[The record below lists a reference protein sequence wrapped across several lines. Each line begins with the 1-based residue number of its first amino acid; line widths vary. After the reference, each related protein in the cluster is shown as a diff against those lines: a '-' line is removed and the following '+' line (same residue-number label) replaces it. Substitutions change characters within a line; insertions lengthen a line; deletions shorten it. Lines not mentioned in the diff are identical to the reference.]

1 MKKKHALATRV
12 IHAGQSPDPS
22 TGAVMTPIYATS
34 TYVQESPGR
43 HKGYDYA
50 RSINPTRSAY
60 ERCVADLES
69 GTRGWAFASGLAAMS
84 TALETIDSGSHVLV
98 SDDLYGGT
106 YRLFEKVRR
115 RSANL
120 DFTFI
125 DMTDAAKIESA
136 FKPNTRMVWVE
147 TPSNPL
153 LKLIDLEAVAKI
165 ARKHNAISVS
175 DNTFASPWIQRPIEL
190 GFDMVIHSA
199 TKYLNGHSDMVGGV
213 AVVGENK
220 ELGDQMQFLQNSV
233 GAIAGPFDSFLAM
246 RGLKT
251 LALRMERHCENAL
264 ELARWLEK
272 EPKVRK
278 VNYPG
283 LTSHPQHDLA
293 QAPDGR
299 PLWRH
304 GDGDPR
310 HRSRRHPAFP
320 RKHASLL
327 ACGKP
332 RRSREPGE
340 LSADHDPRRDSGRA
354 AHCARHHRVARQALG
369 RSGRRGRPARRPE
382 DRASPR
388 SERVISCLSSRVR
401 STVTT
406 TRQGERPGFKRRGTF
421 QLQSASLE
429 NPKPFTCIG

>member
-1 MKKKHALATRV
+1 MKKKQHLATRA
-12 IHAGQSPDPS
+12 IHAGQSPDPT

-34 TYVQESPGR
+34 TYAQQSPGV

-84 TALETIDSGSHVLV
+84 TALETIDSGSHVVV

-120 DFTFI
+120 DFSFI
-125 DMTDAAKIESA
+125 DMTDASKIEA
-136 FKPNTRMVWVE
+136 AIKPNPRMIWVE

-213 AVVGENK
+213 AVVGENSA
-220 ELGDQMQFLQNSV
+220 LADSMQFLQNSV

-251 LALRMERHCENAL
+251 LALRMERHCENAIT
-264 ELARWLEK
+264 LANWLEEK
-272 EPKVRK
+272 SQVRR
-278 VNYPG
+278 VSYPG
-283 LTSHPQHDLA
+283 LTSHPQHELARRQMRGNYGGMVTVILETDLA
-293 QAPDGR
+293 GTRRFLENTHLFSLAESLGGVESLVNYP
-299 PLWRH
+299 PIMTH
-304 GDGDPR
+304 GAIPEEQR
-310 HRSRRHPAFP
+310 I
-320 RKHASLL
+320 
-327 ACGKP
+327 
-332 RRSREPGE
+332 
-340 LSADHDPRRDSGRA
+340 
-354 AHCARHHRVARQALG
+354 ALG
-369 RSGRRGRPARRPE
+369 ITESLVRLSVGVE
-382 DRASPR
+382 DVEDLRDDLRTALAA
-388 SERVISCLSSRVR
+388 I
-401 STVTT
+401 
-406 TRQGERPGFKRRGTF
+406 
-421 QLQSASLE
+421 
-429 NPKPFTCIG
+429 

>member
-1 MKKKHALATRV
+1 MQKKQHLATRV
-12 IHAGQSPDPS
+12 IHAGQTPDPS

-50 RSINPTRSAY
+50 RSINPTRLAY

-69 GTRGWAFASGLAAMS
+69 GARGWAFASGLAAMA

-125 DMTDAAKIESA
+125 DMTDPAKIEAS

-153 LKLIDLEAVAKI
+153 LKLIDLAAVAQL
-165 ARKHNAISVS
+165 ARKHQAISVS
-175 DNTFASPWIQRPIEL
+175 DNTFASPWIQRPIEF
-190 GFDMVIHSA
+190 GFDLVIHSA

-213 AVVGENK
+213 AVAAENGP
-220 ELGDQMQFLQNSV
+220 LADSMQFLQNSV

-251 LALRMERHCENAL
+251 LALRMERHCQNAL
-264 ELARWLEK
+264 ELAGWLEK
-272 EPKVRK
+272 EPRVRK
-278 VNYPG
+278 VHYPG
-283 LTSHPQHDLA
+283 LTSHPQRELARRQMGEKFGGMVTIILDTDLA
-293 QAPDGR
+293 GTRRFLENTHLFSLAESLGGVESLVNYP
-299 PLWRH
+299 PIMTH
-304 GDGDPR
+304 GAIPEAQR
-310 HRSRRHPAFP
+310 I
-320 RKHASLL
+320 
-327 ACGKP
+327 
-332 RRSREPGE
+332 
-340 LSADHDPRRDSGRA
+340 
-354 AHCARHHRVARQALG
+354 ALG
-369 RSGRRGRPARRPE
+369 ITESLVRLSVGVE
-382 DRASPR
+382 DVEDLRDD
-388 SERVISCLSSRVR
+388 L
-401 STVTT
+401 
-406 TRQGERPGFKRRGTF
+406 K
-421 QLQSASLE
+421 SALAA
-429 NPKPFTCIG
+429 I